1 MWFLTAVARRLRRSR
16 TRGIAK
22 RDAGFNT
29 LELLLLCPPLL
40 LTLAGILQ
48 AGLYFLAEN
57 NAHTA
62 ARKGA
67 AAGSAYQASP
77 ADGAARAREWISQVG
92 VVNDPAVSTVGSTAD
107 RVRVTVTGRAPS
119 MIPMLMTLTVSK
131 SAERPVERADV
142 TP

>member
-1 MWFLTAVARRLRRSR
+1 MRALTAATRIVRRARV
-16 TRGIAK
+16 TVG
-22 RDAGFNT
+22 RDDGMNT
-29 LELLLLCPPLL
+29 LELLFLAVPLL
-40 LTLAGILQ
+40 LLLAGLLQ
-48 AGLYFLAEN
+48 GGLFWLAEN

-92 VVNDPAVSTVGSTAD
+92 VVNDPAVSTSGSTAD
-107 RVRVTVTGRAPS
+107 RVRVTVSGRAPS
-119 MIPMLMTLTVSK
+119 MLPWLMTLTVSK
-131 SAERPVERADV
+131 SAERPVERFDV